1 MKSKQIKRH
10 FDPSIFNRIKKDF
23 DFLVPLL
30 RGYFG
35 EIEFSIPDNYFNLY
49 YKGNS
54 LSMVKCSKTG
64 SYKVSINKKFFIRS
78 KAQSDKKFDFKLKG
92 DSFKDDLSAK
102 LLHPFFKK
110 KYINDFC
117 SKIRNVNNGEEINFE
132 QSIITDN
139 LDNQDFF
146 IIDRQITDTDLKR
159 KRMDLLALKKT
170 EEGIYKFVVL
180 EVKLG
185 KNEELED
192 KVASQL
198 THYIDHI
205 KLHLEE
211 YADCYEKN
219 YEQKKELGLLSIPF
233 KSIKIDRSDVEGIVI
248 VGGYSKI
255 ADKYIATLNAKHSLK
270 IIRYKFNLSE
280 ELIAKN

>member
-1 MKSKQIKRH
+1 MKSRKIVRY
-10 FDPSIFNRIKKDF
+10 FDPTTFSKIKHDF
-23 DFLVPLL
+23 DFLFPLL
-30 RGYFG
+30 QGYFG
-35 EIEFSIPDNYFNLY
+35 EIEFSIRNNYFNLY

-54 LSMVKCSKTG
+54 LSMVKCTKTG
-64 SYKVSINKKFFIRS
+64 SYKVSINKKFFNKS
-78 KAQSDKKFDFKLKG
+78 KAQSDKLFDFKLKG

-117 SKIRNVNNGEEINFE
+117 SKIRIVNNGEEINFE

-139 LDNQDFF
+139 IDNQDFF
-146 IIDRQITDTDLKR
+146 IIDRQITDTDLMR

-170 EEGIYKFVVL
+170 GDGIYKFVVL

-185 KNEELED
+185 KNDELEG

-198 THYIDHI
+198 AHYIDHI
-205 KLHLEE
+205 KLHLDE
-211 YADCYEKN
+211 YAACYEKN

-233 KSIKIDRSDVEGIVI
+233 KSIKIDRNDVEGIVV

-255 ADKYIATLNAKHSLK
+255 ADKYIATLNSKHSLNIK
-270 IIRYKFNLSE
+270 QYKFNLS
-280 ELIAKN
+280 